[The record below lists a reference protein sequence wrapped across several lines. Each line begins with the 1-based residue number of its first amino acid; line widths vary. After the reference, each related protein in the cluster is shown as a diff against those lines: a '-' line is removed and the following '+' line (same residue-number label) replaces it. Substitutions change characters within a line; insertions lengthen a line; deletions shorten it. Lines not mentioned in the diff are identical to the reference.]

1 VIISYINVFFI
12 KFLKNYEKAWR
23 ISPNIIFY
31 KYWRNSMAINLKNDI
46 KPISY
51 IKTNAA
57 EMMKYVNE
65 RKNPIV
71 ITQNGEARA
80 VLVDIETYQET
91 QDAFALMSLI
101 KIAEKDIQNGNVE
114 PAKKVFSE
122 LKKEIAE
129 ND

>member
-1 VIISYINVFFI
+1 
-12 KFLKNYEKAWR
+12 
-23 ISPNIIFY
+23 
-31 KYWRNSMAINLKNDI
+31 MAINLKNDI

-57 EMMKYVNE
+57 DMMKYVNE

-71 ITQNGEARA
+71 ITQNGKARA

-91 QDAFALMSLI
+91 QDAFALMSPI

-114 PAKKVFSE
+114 PTKKVFLE

>member
-1 VIISYINVFFI
+1 VILY
-12 KFLKNYEKAWR
+12 KHWR
-23 ISPNIIFY
+23 KI
-31 KYWRNSMAINLKNDI
+31 MTINLKNDI
-46 KPISY
+46 KSISY

-101 KIAEKDIQNGNVE
+101 KIAEKDIQNGNTE

-122 LKKEIAE
+122 LKKEITE

>member
-1 VIISYINVFFI
+1 
-12 KFLKNYEKAWR
+12 
-23 ISPNIIFY
+23 
-31 KYWRNSMAINLKNDI
+31 MAINLKEDI

-71 ITQNGEARA
+71 ITQNGEAKA
-80 VLVDIETYQET
+80 VLVDIETYQKT
-91 QDAFALMSLI
+91 QDAFALLNII
-101 KIAEKDIQNGNVE
+101 KMGENDIKNGKTKPVDE
-114 PAKKVFSE
+114 VFSN
-122 LKKEIAE
+122 LRKKITR

>member
-1 VIISYINVFFI
+1 
-12 KFLKNYEKAWR
+12 
-23 ISPNIIFY
+23 
-31 KYWRNSMAINLKNDI
+31 MAINLKNDI

-91 QDAFALMSLI
+91 QDAFALINLI
-101 KIAEKDIQNGNVE
+101 KIAEKDMQDGNVE
-114 PAKKVFSE
+114 PADKVFTE
-122 LKKEIAE
+122 LKKEILE
-129 ND
+129 NG